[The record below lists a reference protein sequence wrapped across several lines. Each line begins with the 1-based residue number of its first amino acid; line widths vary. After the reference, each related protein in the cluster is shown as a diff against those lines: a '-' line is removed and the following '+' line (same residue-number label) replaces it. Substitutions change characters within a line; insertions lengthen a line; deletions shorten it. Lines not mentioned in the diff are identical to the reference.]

1 MTGVK
6 REDGKRNLGDAY
18 GKSRPKSERVACCD
32 LSRMQ
37 VHRTSSVVY
46 TSHLRHGAFTLIEL
60 IIVLAILALLLTI
73 AVPRYFAHIE
83 RAKEATLK
91 QDLVV
96 MRDAID
102 KFHGDKG
109 RYPESLEELVTLRY
123 IRSVPVDP
131 ITESGTTWKVIP
143 PTDSETKGAVY
154 DIKSGA
160 EGNAIDGKPFADL

>member
-1 MTGVK
+1 MVSRAWQTRRSLDAQARSRIGSK
-6 REDGKRNLGDAY
+6 RGPRRALAAQSEATRTKHG
-18 GKSRPKSERVACCD
+18 SRLTA
-32 LSRMQ
+32 
-37 VHRTSSVVY
+37 
-46 TSHLRHGAFTLIEL
+46 GAFTLIEL

-91 QDLVV
+91 QDLAV

-131 ITESGTTWKVIP
+131 ITDSESTWKVVP
-143 PTDSETKGAVY
+143 PSDSEAKGAVY
-154 DIKSGA
+154 DVKSGA
-160 EGNAIDGKPFADL
+160 EGNRQDGKPFADL